1 MTGTQLTHV
10 PYKGLAPALT
20 ELIGG
25 QVDLVFADVGLVLP
39 HRKAGKLKAIAV
51 TGAQRSSV
59 MTDVPTAAE
68 SGLAGYQTGTWYGIL
83 APAGTSAEIVARL
96 NQETIRLLALPDVK
110 ERFLTQAIEPAGS
123 TPAQF
128 SAHIRSELEKWA
140 KVIKAGGIKVE

>member
-20 ELIGG
+20 DLIGG
-25 QVDLVFADVGLVLP
+25 QVDLLFADVGLVLP
-39 HRKAGKLKAIAV
+39 HRKSGRLKAVAV
-51 TGAQRSSV
+51 TGEKRSSV
-59 MTDVPTAAE
+59 MTDVPTLAE

-83 APAGTSAEIVARL
+83 APAGTSPEIVARL
-96 NQETIRLLALPDVK
+96 NQETIKAIALPDVK

-128 SAHIRSELEKWA
+128 ATYIRSELDKWA